1 MVRRAELAEKEALMA
16 ETRVKKIGSLGYDPN
31 FANEV
36 FANVDSAEEIK
47 TCMQCG
53 VCAASCPLSMHM
65 EFPPRK
71 IFAAIRAGAR
81 ERVLGAKE
89 TFLCTSCYSCKVRC
103 PRNIRVIDVM
113 HGLAHYSIKLGY
125 VNAKDP
131 IDFGKAFW
139 GSIEK
144 LGRIDESMTPV
155 KYMMADGVGAGIK
168 KMLEFKNMGI
178 TMLKHRRMK
187 LLPERPIKGIKGM
200 RKMLEKAAKMSAE
213 GKGGKA

>member
-1 MVRRAELAEKEALMA
+1 MA
-16 ETRVKKIGSLGYDPN
+16 DTRSNKIGSLGYDPG

-36 FANVDSAEEIK
+36 FENVDSAEEIK

-53 VCAASCPLSMHM
+53 VCAASCPLGLEMDFS
-65 EFPPRK
+65 PRK
-71 IFAAIRAGAR
+71 IFAAVRAGAR

-89 TFLCTSCYSCKVRC
+89 IFLCTSCYSCKVRC
-103 PRNIRVIDVM
+103 PRNIPVVDVM

-125 VNAKDP
+125 VNSKDS
-131 IDFGKAFW
+131 IAFGRAFW
-139 GSIEK
+139 NSIEK

-155 KYMMADGVGAGIK
+155 KFMMADGIGAGIK

-187 LLPERPIKGIKGM
+187 LLPERPIKGIKGL
-200 RKMLEKAAKMSAE
+200 RKMMDKAARMSAE